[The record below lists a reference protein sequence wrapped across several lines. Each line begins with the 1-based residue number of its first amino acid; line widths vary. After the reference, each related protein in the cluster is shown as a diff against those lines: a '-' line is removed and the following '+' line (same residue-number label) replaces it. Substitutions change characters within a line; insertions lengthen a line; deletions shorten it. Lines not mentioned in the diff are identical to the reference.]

1 MKNVF
6 SLPFSLI
13 LALLLHAI
21 LTVDLQKLPSDA
33 WEKRRGVKGEYR
45 RFRYQ
50 LGLTLI
56 AGGIEWQFLHK
67 RKVIGSV
74 DCQYI

>member
-6 SLPFSLI
+6 ALAFPLI
-13 LALLLHAI
+13 VVLKLHVR
-21 LTVDLQKLPSDA
+21 LSVDLQKLPSDA
-33 WEKRRGVKGEYR
+33 WEKRRGVSGEYR

-50 LGLTLI
+50 LGLGFG

-67 RKVIGSV
+67 GKVIGSV